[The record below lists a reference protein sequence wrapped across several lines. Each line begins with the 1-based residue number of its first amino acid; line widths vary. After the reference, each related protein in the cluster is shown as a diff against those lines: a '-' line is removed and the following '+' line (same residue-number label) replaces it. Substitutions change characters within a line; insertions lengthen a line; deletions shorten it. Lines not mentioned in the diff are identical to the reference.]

1 MRKLLR
7 ILLRCVGVV
16 VALCLVLAGVIAY
29 NRNRYKM
36 PGENPRDSS
45 VVAQQGD
52 VETGLVFSGNNMRK
66 VDSILPV
73 KEIFARLVS
82 EAAAI
87 D

>member
-7 ILLRCVGVV
+7 ILLRCVSVV

-29 NRNRYKM
+29 NHNRYKM

-52 VETGLVFSGNNMRK
+52 VESVTGNYLRMAQ
-66 VDSILPV
+66 PAQ
-73 KEIFARLVS
+73 EP
-82 EAAAI
+82 
-87 D
+87 